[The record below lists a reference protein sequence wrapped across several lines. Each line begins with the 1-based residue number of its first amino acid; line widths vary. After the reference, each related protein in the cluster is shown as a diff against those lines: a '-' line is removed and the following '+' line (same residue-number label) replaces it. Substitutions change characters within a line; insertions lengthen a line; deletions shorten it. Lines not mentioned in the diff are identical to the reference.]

1 MNAGHV
7 CDSQKQTIVENVIEL
22 GTDIQC
28 KYMIFMPELYRHT
41 SWIYLESIAGVSMLQ
56 GRPQSFTTVEGP
68 PLI

>member
-1 MNAGHV
+1 MPV
-7 CDSQKQTIVENVIEL
+7 IYVTVRIQTIVENVIEL

>member
-1 MNAGHV
+1 MPV
-7 CDSQKQTIVENVIEL
+7 IYVTVRIQTIVENVIEL

-56 GRPQSFTTVEGP
+56 GRPQSFTTVEEP